1 MRKIYALP
9 TFREFVEMRLSKTT
23 NKYLTSAKVKYF
35 VKVDTSMALPNKV
48 YIWKKFGTVY
58 KASFCTSISEPY
70 LYIFSNL
77 KLKKC

>member
-35 VKVDTSMALPNKV
+35 VKVDISMALPNKV
-48 YIWKKFGTVY
+48 YI
-58 KASFCTSISEPY
+58 
-70 LYIFSNL
+70 
-77 KLKKC
+77 